1 MVNVRVY
8 SPGASRVEVRVRE
21 GATVSLERDAN
32 DWIGSVQA
40 DDRYQIVVD
49 NWPGLVDPYATEVWF
64 GPAHTRDRHDAW
76 AVASAWPAARPQRRT
91 NRPLIVSEAHVRGI
105 TKLRDRADAGTFA
118 ALGDELP
125 RLALL
130 GVSVL
135 ELLPVHQFDPAEPNY
150 WGYMPLAFGA
160 VHRNYAH
167 SAAPATELADLV
179 SAAHEVDIE
188 VWLDVVLN
196 HTTEEDRA
204 GPTYNLRGLAD
215 RDYYVVNEDGT
226 YVNDAGCG
234 NIIDAASSVAQE
246 LLLTSLER
254 LADLGVD
261 GFRFDLAAVLARDPA
276 FVRSIGD
283 WAERRGIRLIAEPW
297 DLARYLAGRDFP
309 DTRWAQWNGK
319 FRDDIRGF
327 LRGEGGLV
335 GAVMRRVQ
343 GSPDLFDTPG
353 SSINMLTAHD
363 GFTLHDLF
371 AYDRKHNDANGWN
384 GTDGTDDNR
393 SWNCGWEGHVDVP
406 RDVLLLRRRQM
417 RNAMCLLMLSQGT
430 PMIVTGDE
438 FARTQFGNNNPY
450 NQDNETSWIDWSGQ
464 DKFVDHERFVQRL
477 IAFRAQ
483 HRVLTQ
489 PEPWGSAVEWFG
501 VAGGPD
507 LGSSSRSLAWHIGDL
522 YVMVNMWWEPLDFAV
537 QALGSWQVA
546 LDTTDEQGFV
556 GPAEAVGGSLRVGP
570 RSVVVL
576 THVD

>member
-49 NWPGLVDPYATEVWF
+49 NGPGLVDPYATEVWF

>member
-49 NWPGLVDPYATEVWF
+49 NGPGLVDPYATEVWF

-215 RDYYVVNEDGT
+215 RDYYVVNEDG
-226 YVNDAGCG
+226 DKP
-234 NIIDAASSVAQE
+234 AS
-246 LLLTSLER
+246 
-254 LADLGVD
+254 
-261 GFRFDLAAVLARDPA
+261 
-276 FVRSIGD
+276 
-283 WAERRGIRLIAEPW
+283 
-297 DLARYLAGRDFP
+297 
-309 DTRWAQWNGK
+309 
-319 FRDDIRGF
+319 DDS
-327 LRGEGGLV
+327 E
-335 GAVMRRVQ
+335 
-343 GSPDLFDTPG
+343 
-353 SSINMLTAHD
+353 
-363 GFTLHDLF
+363 
-371 AYDRKHNDANGWN
+371 
-384 GTDGTDDNR
+384 
-393 SWNCGWEGHVDVP
+393 E
-406 RDVLLLRRRQM
+406 
-417 RNAMCLLMLSQGT
+417 
-430 PMIVTGDE
+430 
-438 FARTQFGNNNPY
+438 
-450 NQDNETSWIDWSGQ
+450 
-464 DKFVDHERFVQRL
+464 
-477 IAFRAQ
+477 
-483 HRVLTQ
+483 
-489 PEPWGSAVEWFG
+489 
-501 VAGGPD
+501 
-507 LGSSSRSLAWHIGDL
+507 
-522 YVMVNMWWEPLDFAV
+522 
-537 QALGSWQVA
+537 
-546 LDTTDEQGFV
+546 
-556 GPAEAVGGSLRVGP
+556 
-570 RSVVVL
+570 
-576 THVD
+576 